1 MPNTKTDTEMVI
13 VHLDRV
19 RPYRLR
25 HEDREAVW
33 VGPGDVE
40 VPRWV
45 AEHWG
50 LEPIQPPDAAP
61 EAEPLSLVEV
71 ESPPGL
77 VVLVEEEPA
86 DEEPEQVKPD
96 KRASTRRKPAQR
108 KKG

>member
-1 MPNTKTDTEMVI
+1 MPNAKTDTEMVI

-33 VGPGDVE
+33 VGPGE
-40 VPRWV
+40 AQVPRWV

-61 EAEPLSLVEV
+61 ETELE
-71 ESPPGL
+71 
-77 VVLVEEEPA
+77 A
-86 DEEPEQVKPD
+86 DAKPEPEQAKPD

>member
-1 MPNTKTDTEMVI
+1 MPNAKTDTEMVI

-33 VGPGDVE
+33 VGPGE
-40 VPRWV
+40 AQVPRWV

-71 ESPPGL
+71 ESPPDM
-77 VVLVEEEPA
+77 VVLVEEEPV
-86 DEEPEQVKPD
+86 EEPEQAKPD

>member
-1 MPNTKTDTEMVI
+1 MPNAKTDTEFVT

-33 VGPGDVE
+33 VGPGE
-40 VPRWV
+40 AQVPRWV

-50 LEPIQPPDAAP
+50 LEPLAKPAKGEQPPDAAP
-61 EAEPLSLVEV
+61 ETEPE
-71 ESPPGL
+71 
-77 VVLVEEEPA
+77 A
-86 DEEPEQVKPD
+86 DAKPEPEQVKPD